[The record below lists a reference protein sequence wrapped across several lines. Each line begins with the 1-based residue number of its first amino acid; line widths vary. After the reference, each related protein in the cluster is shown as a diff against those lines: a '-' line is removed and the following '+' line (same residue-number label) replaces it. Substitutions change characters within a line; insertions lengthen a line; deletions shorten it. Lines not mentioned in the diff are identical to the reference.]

1 MKKVM
6 IIALLALTAACAPR
20 QQDLRTGDLVFMGI
34 PNDYS
39 LGEDSMDGAIASA
52 TGAGSENVRR

>member
-1 MKKVM
+1 MKKVL

-20 QQDLRTGDLVFMGI
+20 PQALRTGDLVFMGI

-39 LGEDSMDGAIASA
+39 LGEDSMEAQGFPAAH
-52 TGAGSENVRR
+52 NVPD